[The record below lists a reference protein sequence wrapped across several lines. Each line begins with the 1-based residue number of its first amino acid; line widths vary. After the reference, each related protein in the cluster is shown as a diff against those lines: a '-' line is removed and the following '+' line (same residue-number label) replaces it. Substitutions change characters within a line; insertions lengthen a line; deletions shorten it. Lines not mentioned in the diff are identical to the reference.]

1 MNRYAGSSDND
12 DNIFLD
18 RDYNVGGGVS
28 MENTEWDRGFG
39 HQTPS
44 YYGVGPKGWRISD
57 ERIKDNICEAM
68 ARNIHLDASGVEV
81 EVSDGVVYLRGEVND
96 KMMKHE
102 AEKVVNNQFGVKDL
116 KNEITL
122 RHAV

>member
-18 RDYNVGGGVS
+18 RDYSVGGGVS

-44 YYGVGPKGWRISD
+44 YYGVGPKGWHLSD
-57 ERIKDNICEAM
+57 EKIRDNICEAL
-68 ARNIHLDASGVEV
+68 ARNIHLDASGLEV
-81 EVSDGVVYLRGEVND
+81 EVSDGVVHLKGEVND
-96 KMMKHE
+96 KLMKRE
-102 AEKVVNNQFGVKDL
+102 AEKIVNNQFGVKDY
-116 KNEITL
+116 KDEITL
-122 RHAV
+122 RHEV

>member
-39 HQTPS
+39 HQGPS
-44 YYGVGPKGWRISD
+44 YYGVGPKGWHLSD
-57 ERIKDNICEAM
+57 EKMRDSICEAL
-68 ARNIHLDASGVEV
+68 ARNIHLDASGLEV
-81 EVSDGVVYLRGEVND
+81 EVREGVVYLAGEVND
-96 KMMKHE
+96 RIMKRE
-102 AEKVVNNQFGVKDL
+102 AEKVVNNQFGVKDF
-116 KNEITL
+116 KNKITL
-122 RHAV
+122 RHEV